1 VLSVTRVSHERRVSN
16 LVPGFA
22 GNQIG
27 RQSATWFPANS
38 VRRTELM
45 TVRLKARYRR
55 SLMARCLLPDGRC
68 GRIGT
73 PCRSGQCIARTLRR
87 LHDRRWRDKLGLFF
101 VEGEDAV
108 EAATAEPVDLL
119 RAGEDVEP
127 KLLAEVASAPHPP
140 RVVGVYRRSDLP
152 GWQDRDATLALW
164 RLADPGNVG
173 TLIRTADAF
182 GAAGALSDG
191 CADPTSPKA
200 LRASAGSIWRV
211 PIGAWD
217 RIGGTRVALE
227 AHRGRALDEVDLSGR
242 VTFLLGAEREGLP
255 PDLERDVDATIPIT
269 GAESL
274 NVAAT
279 GAIALYDLARRRS

>member
-1 VLSVTRVSHERRVSN
+1 MIVSRDNE
-16 LVPGFA
+16 
-22 GNQIG
+22 
-27 RQSATWFPANS
+27 
-38 VRRTELM
+38 
-45 TVRLKARYRR
+45 RLKLVRK
-55 SLMARCLLPDGRC
+55 
-68 GRIGT
+68 
-73 PCRSGQCIARTLRR
+73 
-87 LHDRRWRDKLGLFF
+87 LHEKRWRDKLGFFF

-119 RAGEDVEP
+119 RAGDDVEP

-152 GWQDRDATLALW
+152 QWEERDATLALW

-182 GAAGALSDG
+182 GAAVALSDG

-211 PIGAWD
+211 PLGVWD
-217 RIGGTRVALE
+217 DIGGTRIALE
-227 AHRGRALDEVDLSGR
+227 AHAGEPLLSVDLSGR
-242 VTFLLGAEREGLP
+242 VTFVLGAEREGLP
-255 PDLERDVDATIPIT
+255 ASVERDVTATIPIS

-274 NVAAT
+274 NVAAS
-279 GAIALYDLARRRS
+279 GAIALYAKRCQTPRGV